1 MKHMLSLILLALIY
15 VGIASV
21 ISATVGS
28 IGYGLYLW
36 GSVGTALSVAA
47 WTAFTLW
54 LKMFFGG
61 IVAILAAFT
70 GLHFLDK

>member
-1 MKHMLSLILLALIY
+1 MKHILSLILLALIY

-28 IGYGLYLW
+28 VGYVLYLW

-47 WTAFTLW
+47 
-54 LKMFFGG
+54 
-61 IVAILAAFT
+61 
-70 GLHFLDK
+70 